1 MSLRSSVDSLLE
13 RWPANGVNNEA
24 RDRLTAFYA
33 ECEKAVRQ
41 ASKHELAPL
50 TLFED
55 ADRRLADF
63 EKALQAKAE
72 PAKSD
77 NTSDAAPKEADK
89 SK

>member
-1 MSLRSSVDSLLE
+1 MQNVRKLFDKRLSTSSPTNS
-13 RWPANGVNNEA
+13 
-24 RDRLTAFYA
+24 
-33 ECEKAVRQ
+33 
-41 ASKHELAPL
+41 
-50 TLFED
+50 FED